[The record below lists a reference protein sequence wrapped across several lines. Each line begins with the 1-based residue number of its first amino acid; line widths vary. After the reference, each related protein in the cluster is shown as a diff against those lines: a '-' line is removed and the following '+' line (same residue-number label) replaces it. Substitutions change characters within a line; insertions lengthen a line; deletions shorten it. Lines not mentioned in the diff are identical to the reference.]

1 MKDSVAKSNTQ
12 TAPRN
17 TYNKKI
23 FKASTIDRLFGL
35 ALILPAIFVVGF
47 TTFFP
52 VLKSIVMSFFDYKLS
67 ASKDYHLNNFQN
79 YKDIFKSGEFVS
91 AALVTVKYMIVVVVI
106 LYVVG
111 ILLANTLDKKI
122 PARPVVR
129 SLVLLP
135 WVIPTVITALLWL
148 WLFQPQYG
156 LLNYFLTSLHIIEA
170 PISWVS
176 NPKFA
181 LMSVAAAA
189 IWRQLPFVTI
199 MILAG
204 IQGIPQDIYESA
216 VIDGAT
222 SRQAFFSITLP
233 MLKGIIKSTMLISII
248 DNFKQFPL
256 FWIMTGGGPM
266 NKTTSLAVLTYK
278 NSFVNLN
285 FGNGAA
291 VATLWLL
298 ILVIFSV
305 VYNKVFKTNAD

>member
-1 MKDSVAKSNTQ
+1 MSILKSKIKQ
-12 TAPRN
+12 APHKN
-17 TYNKKI
+17 NNKKV
-23 FKASTIDRLFGL
+23 FSASQMDRLFGL
-35 ALILPAIFVVGF
+35 ALILPAVLVVGF

-52 VLKSIVMSFFDYKLS
+52 VLKSIVMSFYEYKLS
-67 ASKDYHLNNFQN
+67 ANKNYNLNNFRN
-79 YKDIFKSGEFVS
+79 YKDIFKSGEFIS
-91 AALVTVKYMIVVVVI
+91 AAFITVRYMVVVVI
-106 LYVVG
+106 ILYVIG

-122 PARPVVR
+122 PARPVIR

-135 WVIPTVITALLWL
+135 WVIPTVITGLLWL

-156 LLNYFLTSLHIIEA
+156 LFNYFLLKMHIISD

-176 NPKFA
+176 DPKYA
-181 LMSVAAAA
+181 LLSVAAAA

-216 VIDGAT
+216 VIDGAS

-233 MLKGIIKSTMLISII
+233 MLKGIIKSTLLISII

-266 NKTTSLAVLTYK
+266 NKTTTLAVLTYK

-285 FGNGAA
+285 FGKGAA

-298 ILVIFSV
+298 ILVIFSL
-305 VYNKVFKTNAD
+305 VYNKAFKTNAD